1 MVEALRE
8 IVLEAPDVVHRTL
21 ASLGRTEDVRLAP
34 GGRRLAIACYGRG
47 AIAVGDVEVAPSAGA
62 PTVRLTRLE
71 ILSSPL
77 LEEPHGLDWQDDDT
91 LVVANRAGHLSVLR
105 IAEGELVEVS
115 STPTDAP
122 GSVALTPVG
131 GGGHAALVCGN
142 WNSVVT
148 RFELDAVGILSE
160 GGPTLR
166 RWLDLPDGIAAGGT
180 GRWLAVS
187 NHNTHTVLVFDRAT
201 AREDADPV
209 AVLRGV
215 DYPHGLRFAVDD
227 RVLLVADAGA
237 PNVHLF
243 ATADA
248 NWAVGAAFPAATVRV
263 LDEPTFARGHRN
275 PTEGGPKGIEV
286 DARSG
291 VMLVTCEELPLG
303 VFDASELLR
312 RPGGVGTDSDGL
324 LRHELAA
331 LASAAAERKAVATA
345 RANLAAMMATK
356 AWRLTAPVRRLH
368 EALRHAKRRRP
379 HPEVSSGRPPVVS
392 D

>member
-148 RFELDAVGILSE
+148 RFESCT
-160 GGPTLR
+160 P
-166 RWLDLPDGIAAGGT
+166 
-180 GRWLAVS
+180 
-187 NHNTHTVLVFDRAT
+187 
-201 AREDADPV
+201 
-209 AVLRGV
+209 
-215 DYPHGLRFAVDD
+215 
-227 RVLLVADAGA
+227 
-237 PNVHLF
+237 
-243 ATADA
+243 
-248 NWAVGAAFPAATVRV
+248 PA
-263 LDEPTFARGHRN
+263 
-275 PTEGGPKGIEV
+275 
-286 DARSG
+286 S
-291 VMLVTCEELPLG
+291 
-303 VFDASELLR
+303 
-312 RPGGVGTDSDGL
+312 
-324 LRHELAA
+324 
-331 LASAAAERKAVATA
+331 
-345 RANLAAMMATK
+345 
-356 AWRLTAPVRRLH
+356 
-368 EALRHAKRRRP
+368 
-379 HPEVSSGRPPVVS
+379 
-392 D
+392 